1 MVSRVYL
8 YRFDRGTG
16 SFYWVSN
23 HETKGNDLLWCLDW
37 TPPLSQSGLQA
48 AVSHIK
54 TWVIY
59 QEEAQRSPEWCACVS
74 GSVAVRLAPC
84 FLQEKPVL
92 GVLAALSRQES
103 QNQLLFFRMRMSQHW
118 RVRSVLRLWQ
128 RLSIAHVPSTET
140 GNVFDAA
147 FCFICTKQE
156 QARSFTLRHWQ
167 RRKITGWS
175 MTSRVSL
182 HQTSTTGLLL
192 PVFGQTIVWLQ
203 SKQYIFQKAPICEFL
218 ERLHGKFSWHL
229 LLQYWWEDNES
240 CVSITLKY
248 AQHLKCHGKHL
259 FGISTSA
266 HRACGSPDG
275 TSRL

>member
-8 YRFDRGTG
+8 YLFDRGTG

-23 HETKGNDLLWCLDW
+23 HETKGKELLWCLDW
-37 TPPLSQSGLQA
+37 TPLLSQSGRQA

-74 GSVAVRLAPC
+74 GCVAVRLAPC
-84 FLQEKPVL
+84 FVQEKPVL

-103 QNQLLFFRMRMSQHW
+103 QNQLLFFRMRMSRHW
-118 RVRSVLRLWQ
+118 RVRSILRLSQ

-140 GNVFDAA
+140 VNMFDAA
-147 FCFICTKQE
+147 FCLIGTKQE
-156 QARSFTLRHWQ
+156 QARSFPLRHW
-167 RRKITGWS
+167 RLGKITGWS

-182 HQTSTTGLLL
+182 RQTSTTGLLL
-192 PVFGQTIVWLQ
+192 PAFGQTIVWFQ
-203 SKQYIFQKAPICEFL
+203 SKHCIFQKGSICELL

-229 LLQYWWEDNES
+229 LLR
-240 CVSITLKY
+240 
-248 AQHLKCHGKHL
+248 G
-259 FGISTSA
+259 
-266 HRACGSPDG
+266 
-275 TSRL
+275 